1 MDVSRIIKSTWERSG
16 YPKQHSHQ
24 KIFCDRGPG
33 KATAQC
39 IHVITCIMRVK
50 VEVCDGT
57 RTQGQISQIR
67 G

>member
-33 KATAQC
+33 KAT
-39 IHVITCIMRVK
+39 VITCIMRVK